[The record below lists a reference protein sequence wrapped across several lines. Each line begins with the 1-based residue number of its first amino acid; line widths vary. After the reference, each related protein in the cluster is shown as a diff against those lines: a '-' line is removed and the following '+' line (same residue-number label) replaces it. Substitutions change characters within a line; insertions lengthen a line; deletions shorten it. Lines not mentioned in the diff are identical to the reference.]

1 MMKENCDASD
11 VEVLVD
17 TAMVLS
23 AANEVLVDTAMVLL
37 AANEALV
44 DTGMVLLAAKTG
56 TERCLT
62 V

>member
-17 TAMVLS
+17 TAL
-23 AANEVLVDTAMVLL
+23 VLL

-62 V
+62 A